1 MALNL
6 DSYGKTQWE
15 PTMPITQGRMDNL
28 ENGVYVNR
36 EAIKSLDS
44 TVDSA
49 TSSIQSLN
57 TAIAQRPTITEVNS
71 LVEQGSGQG
80 TTALTAI
87 TSATTE
93 EELTYG
99 GPYASLAG
107 RFRIDEG
114 LITAIKQALG
124 QTVNSETNEISDIY
138 SSSNTVASAI
148 EAIRRSA
155 ESILAE
161 VRAARVDDIANPA
174 VSYQSLYLHLKNID
188 SNVDVLMSNVS
199 TILAA
204 AGQNESGENIALTQ
218 RFAEL
223 ANLKTEVEAAH
234 RAVEEGQTPDTLA
247 KRFGEIES
255 AVSSLRDNKVNVA
268 DIIDDLV
275 HNDSNKPL
283 SANMGKTLKDTI
295 GGTYSPT
302 NTVASAIA
310 TAQSTAESNAESYTN
325 SLLGNGFSDQNTV
338 TDITDELDNRVTDAE
353 AELRTA
359 HTSSV
364 ITEMVED
371 EETHE
376 MIETNKEYDS
386 IDSRFE
392 AIETHKKAIADEIA
406 AARTSTVIRTEVPA
420 AEEGEDPTYIDTTYG
435 SLDARLEAIEAR
447 AAAARNDVDTIA
459 AELRM
464 TDITD
469 KVVETTS
476 RIDQLEE
483 NVVAMANEIGMLQDG
498 AAVQDMASAI
508 SDQGTRIDTID
519 TDLNAVKTEI
529 GNAHR
534 TGLVDNQNQPITDT
548 LDNRF
553 DDIETAISG
562 SGGLSERV
570 AAAKAIAD
578 ANATAISHAVGA
590 SGSDD
595 KGGLTER
602 VIALE
607 TEPKSATEIV
617 ASLPQTGDP
626 NKDYLLG
633 PNEDGKYFYYKWIV
647 DGAESNWKLIS
658 GGGSGSGNTSGM
670 DLTAEQYATIKTNHT
685 YAENT
690 DYYVLEEDGIRHHYR
705 YITTTVNDEPTL
717 TEIEIGIVVDT
728 DQIKKYNISRVTG
741 KKREYNSQTQ
751 TWTETDED
759 VEYLNLYQY
768 DYGQDNTIIDT
779 QAEPFAQI
787 ELPKGGDGGSSSSQK
802 NTLTRIGTEVIQK
815 VTGSQIL
822 LRVFFSSYDATGTES
837 SVGYATLRAGN
848 SVIFSNRELS
858 SYESSVV
865 PNPLTWQENTAGFH
879 EFDVTDYCEAG
890 NTIFTLSVDVGG
902 SAPLGKTW
910 RVNLTELRLE
920 SNAPDNLLIS
930 VDDEYAFPYIP
941 IGAVNKTLKVTIDKG
956 TQNEQTHSVSIPSTI
971 SGTPSTYIL
980 DPEDLELAHGKHT
993 IELQLFAQIGGVIEP
1008 SNKINRE
1015 YIWYDISDT
1024 DTPIIIASQY
1034 EGTTIEALQYAT
1046 IEIPYQVYKKDTN
1059 TINVEYYLDDEE
1071 TPYQTSTLVN
1081 SNTGTLAYIASDVG
1095 DHTLKIKVDDV
1106 YIAINLAIA
1115 RSDKDLSPISG
1126 MVIDFDPTTLSNS
1139 AANRLPTW
1147 NTKINGTNY
1156 TFGLTA
1162 SSNFNWSEDINGG
1175 GYKKDANGDRCFVI
1189 KAGSYV
1195 DLNYPM
1201 FANDVF
1207 SNGAEMK
1214 IIFKTSAVR
1223 NAEAVWYKNTGEISG
1238 KTVGIQ
1244 LGTHSGWLKTDKA
1257 VAAST
1262 SADEDEDEGTI
1273 TIKGITYYY
1282 WQPNIAYNPND
1293 VRIIQ
1298 KIIYRCTK
1306 ASDPVDYNL
1315 EEADLDEDPYK
1326 SYMKNWAKVGQL
1338 DTEVIATNSYLYFP
1352 YSEEDKIELD
1362 ININKSN
1369 TGNDF
1374 IMSYEDG
1381 VPSKAYAYTTGAGG
1395 DKIAHNNTIHIGS
1408 NECDVYI
1415 YHLRYYVKSLSTDQ
1429 ILQNFIA
1436 DGKNLNE
1443 KVERYDRNCIYWNP
1457 YLNDGDGGYTL
1468 TKTSQSSLDPI
1479 KLAEKMPDVKVLML
1493 DTDVF
1498 TTSKKDFIMNS
1509 SLRCI
1514 HAEGGNIYKSRGDE
1528 DNWFFT
1534 NGFHAGQGTT
1544 SDNYGQS
1551 ARNVDFLFEVDAKHW
1566 PSKEKNM
1573 GKYKIS
1579 ENPNYI
1585 STVFKGTE
1593 ASEFANNSWNASYN
1607 EWTADT
1613 SYIIGDKVS
1622 ITDTEDN
1629 NKGIIYSCTKA
1640 HTSDE
1645 TFDEKNWNK
1654 IGTFSKCSDWMADDC
1669 KITLTESSVPNNY
1682 FNFKANV
1689 ASSENVNNALFQKRY
1704 DDFLVYKSPAQAVQT
1719 AKHHDTYEN
1728 IDDVKVK
1735 NCMEFVPAVLF
1746 VRENNADLSKHVEFN
1761 DCNWH
1766 FYALGNIGDSKK
1778 TDYTRAYDPDDMNE
1792 FTCENSDNNT
1802 NNGQFQSGVFTYQGH
1817 VGAIE
1822 TDYTA
1827 WIETTAYAQDAIVV
1841 YNGIVYTRTGAT
1853 QEALE
1858 EGETY
1863 SWVASDW
1870 TAITYTG
1877 WTDSEPPYFAPRT
1890 NPNPMDYTYP
1900 ISSSQWNVKF
1910 GSNYLN
1916 RKHMTLVK
1924 EKFDGDHSFEFRYA
1938 CCGDY
1943 RDGDRIND
1951 THGDSNI
1958 PVDPSDLTKGYKTK
1972 DDVQEVLN
1980 HDVVLALYEWVITA
1994 SPEQYVSEASQWF
2007 VKSAMEFF
2015 YAYTHYYTM
2024 MDNRAKNTFW
2034 HFAKTGN
2041 YIKVSRPVKEL
2052 LHIYEVPDGNGGY
2065 KPTTDTELDPTNPYY
2080 TQYAFDLWVY
2090 DCDTALGID
2099 NNGAL
2104 VFPYGKEDE
2113 DYRGEDAA
2121 SGYAFNGA
2129 GSIFWR
2135 RLKTT
2140 FVDEIAD
2147 VMTRARDCFDPEN
2160 LINEFDSFQ
2169 NCFPEEIWRLDIE
2182 RKYIRTYTGE
2192 SIDNSITTNKQNA
2205 RFLMSMM
2212 QGRKKY
2218 QRRQWVRD
2226 QSFYFNSKYKIGEI
2240 EVNKTEFNIVSPAG
2254 DHSLLAV
2261 SPDYHLH
2268 LTPYQDMYLNVVV
2281 GNGSPIPP
2289 IRAKANQEYTIKLD
2303 DYTAG
2308 NFAETRVYIS
2318 GFRMISKLGGLA
2330 PMYPYA
2336 FTLNGLDHL
2345 KELDVGTDVSGYLN
2359 GNFTELPLTDK
2370 VQLPLLE
2377 KLNIKNCSSLSTSIG
2392 LKTANNLRVVEAA
2405 GSSIGGISLPDYT
2418 QIEVLH
2424 LPVTVTDLILNNA
2437 RFLKDFSIT
2446 DITGAENYNNLY
2458 TLNIENS
2465 DYSGT
2470 YVWNENTDYIEGEIR
2485 VIGNNVYKCKKDHTS
2500 VTTST
2505 QLDDTAWTDYLNTNW
2520 TLIKA
2525 NTKLP
2530 IDWIDIAT
2538 KILQKQSVQTNIQLL
2553 GLSSATIINIQELEP
2568 FNEFKS
2574 VVENNNGALEFSG
2587 VIHITG
2593 DWSEIERDNYMT
2605 VWPQLTFDVSQG
2617 TKQNKWKVTYEHDD
2631 GTILKTIYVDE
2642 GAAAPDIY
2650 STGDLT
2656 EMPTKPQTERESY
2669 RFGSVN
2675 EVSGKYILY
2684 SGWHLSSSS
2693 QPISSTGTPY
2703 VFSNLRIITY
2713 FVPIPR
2719 TYQIRWYLDKNP
2731 DNRLVKSSPGL
2742 VSYGGGYDQ
2751 EAPTVTD
2758 IHNANFETCSV
2769 TFNGAY
2775 VSYKIFNG
2783 WEKLPTNIN
2792 PTANDNYYAIHA
2804 NWIEANNVSINSL
2817 FENTINLTLEQLLV
2831 LSAMDAQ
2838 MKDAYNIDDKI
2849 DSSGM
2854 NRLVCTMGSDNNVEG
2869 IELISTPYRLDQDD
2883 NPYTTSI
2890 QPLKSGSDAFTLV
2903 IDYCFNEE
2911 MTESITTNYS
2921 TLVNCYYSNTSENV
2935 KNGFSLFYGKSGNTI
2950 SGPRVG
2956 FGDIYNSSSQSISV
2970 GSDTMLNM
2978 RNIIVLRHPANEPTL
2993 YIYSGLNGPAL
3004 SSDVTVTTINY
3015 QNYNSNAYLNIG
3027 QLGNDADTTDGAT
3040 RQVSNGKGTIY
3051 WMKYWPEDLGQG
3063 ECKKLASWP
3072 HEQITYGVSYL
3083 SNNATSTTR
3092 AIGNTATSSIH
3103 LASLNTLSHGTYYQ
3117 GRTQESGLGWGNSSL
3132 ETIIN
3137 KRVMNGLPIQLQSIL
3152 CKDSTSYTIGERQDG
3167 GQGQF
3172 SYELSA
3178 SGGIVRNYIR
3188 PYSLA
3193 HVISNEAVYKNAEEN
3208 TETAPFSWLDLDNI
3222 IVYDYGSNGWA
3233 VNTSNNASLV
3243 NYLNIRFPNKAITWG
3258 AGANRMR
3265 IFREV
3270 NSGTTVPM
3278 STTVANTIYQATN
3291 TLKSGDIYIMKRGET
3306 EYTFIYATT
3315 QEILALGLQPTS
3327 TSFDTRLG
3335 APTLTDTRGLWIR
3348 AEQYW
3353 TRSVII
3359 NNGFNFGYVYE
3370 NGTPNTSI
3378 TNQVD
3383 SRGLKF
3389 SQILTI

>member
-15 PTMPITQGRMDNL
+15 PKMPITQGRMDNL

-49 TSSIQSLN
+49 NSSIQSLN

-93 EELTYG
+93 EELAYG

-124 QTVNSETNEISDIY
+124 QTVNSETNVISDVY
-138 SSSNTVASAI
+138 GPSNTVASAI

-188 SNVDVLMSNVS
+188 SNVDILMSNVS

-204 AGQNESGENIALTQ
+204 AGQNESGENVSLTQ

-223 ANLKTEVEAAH
+223 ANLKAEVEAAH
-234 RAVEEGQTPDTLA
+234 RAVEEGQNPDTLA

-268 DIIDDLV
+268 DIIDDLS
-275 HNDSNKPL
+275 HSDSNKPL

-310 TAQSTAESNAESYTN
+310 TAQSTAESNAESYADTN
-325 SLLGNGFSDQNTV
+325 KIDKTKIYNGLDYATQEPDVKEHSVLDALQGKALKDLIDGLDNS
-338 TDITDELDNRVTDAE
+338 TDTRLDTIETELNDARIEIGTDEESGDPVMSTLDQRLDAMDT
-353 AELRTA
+353 TA
-359 HTSSV
+359 AG
-364 ITEMVED
+364 I
-371 EETHE
+371 
-376 MIETNKEYDS
+376 
-386 IDSRFE
+386 R
-392 AIETHKKAIADEIA
+392 ADL
-406 AARTSTVIRTEVPA
+406 TTVI
-420 AEEGEDPTYIDTTYG
+420 
-435 SLDARLEAIEAR
+435 S
-447 AAAARNDVDTIA
+447 
-459 AELRM
+459 ELGM
-464 TDITD
+464 TDTNGL
-469 KVVETTS
+469 KT
-476 RIDQLEE
+476 
-483 NVVAMANEIGMLQDG
+483 M
-498 AAVQDMASAI
+498 
-508 SDQGTRIDTID
+508 GTRIDDLAENVAALATELDMQMNEDKIVDTNSRID
-519 TDLNAVKTEI
+519 S
-529 GNAHR
+529 
-534 TGLVDNQNQPITDT
+534 
-548 LDNRF
+548 
-553 DDIETAISG
+553 IETVIDHVQGENDEVPSGLKQRIS
-562 SGGLSERV
+562 
-570 AAAKAIAD
+570 
-578 ANATAISHAVGA
+578 
-590 SGSDD
+590 
-595 KGGLTER
+595 
-602 VIALE
+602 ALE
-607 TEPKSATEIV
+607 SDLDTAENNIGDLDTRLDAIDGNTAGTLINRVSAAESAITTLQNEPRSATEII

-658 GGGSGSGNTSGM
+658 GGGSSGEGNTSGF
-670 DLTAEQYATIKTNHT
+670 DLTA
-685 YAENT
+685 AEYDALQEHEENI
-690 DYYVLEEDGIRHHYR
+690 DYYVTRTDGIHHYR
-705 YITTTVNDEPTL
+705 YVP
-717 TEIEIGIVVDT
+717 V
-728 DQIKKYNISRVTG
+728 
-741 KKREYNSQTQ
+741 
-751 TWTETDED
+751 ED
-759 VEYLNLYQY
+759 VESGETILTEVEIGQFIDVNKIKRYNIATVAGKVDGEDVTYLNLYQY
-768 DYGQDNTIIDT
+768 DYNETNNNIDT
-779 QAEPFAQI
+779 ERQPFTQI
-787 ELPKGGDGGSSSSQK
+787 VLPKGGSGSSSTSINK
-802 NTLTRIGTEVIQK
+802 LTRIGDQTIQK
-815 VTGSQIL
+815 IVNSTVL
-822 LRVFFSSYDATGTES
+822 LRVFYSSWDSDGAES
-837 SVGYATLRAGN
+837 SAGTYTLTTGN
-848 SVIFSNRELS
+848 TVVSSGTLNSGAQNVDLS
-858 SYESSVV
+858 QG
-865 PNPLTWQENTAGFH
+865 WQDNTAGFY
-879 EFDVTDYCEAG
+879 EFDVTDYCNVG
-890 NTIFTLSVDVGG
+890 NTIFNLSVTVNGVNLGKDWTVNIIDLHLESDAPEVLLINATESYNFPYTAFGALTKTLHVIIDDDTEHTTTQTLS
-902 SAPLGKTW
+902 
-910 RVNLTELRLE
+910 
-920 SNAPDNLLIS
+920 S
-930 VDDEYAFPYIP
+930 VTSGRAAY
-941 IGAVNKTLKVTIDKG
+941 VTIPVQKHG
-956 TQNEQTHSVSIPSTI
+956 
-971 SGTPSTYIL
+971 
-980 DPEDLELAHGKHT
+980 AHK
-993 IELQLFAQIGGVIEP
+993 IEIYLTAVIGGVEQTTP
-1008 SNKINRE
+1008 SIIRE
-1015 YIWYDISDT
+1015 YIWYDVNNTEETLIL
-1024 DTPIIIASQY
+1024 ASPKNGQTITAQQY
-1034 EGTTIEALQYAT
+1034 ST
-1046 IEIPYQVYKKDTN
+1046 IEIPYQVYKKGATSIKVDYYVDNVEFDSVTLEDTN
-1059 TINVEYYLDDEE
+1059 TGILSYLAAN
-1071 TPYQTSTLVN
+1071 Q
-1081 SNTGTLAYIASDVG
+1081 GA
-1095 DHTLKIKVDDV
+1095 HTLKIMVDND
-1106 YIAINLAIA
+1106 AETALEINLNITELEINVSPVAGAI
-1115 RSDKDLSPISG
+1115 
-1126 MVIDFDPTTLSNS
+1126 IDFDPTMLTNS
-1139 AANRLPTW
+1139 SANRLPSWTVGSK
-1147 NTKINGTNY
+1147 TY
-1156 TFGLTA
+1156 SLTA
-1162 SSNFNWSEDINGG
+1162 SDNFNWSEDASGG
-1175 GYKKDANGDRCFVI
+1175 GYKTDADGKAFVI

-1201 FANDVF
+1201 FARDGSNNILT
-1207 SNGAEMK
+1207 NGAEMK
-1214 IIFKTSAVR
+1214 IIFKVSAVR
-1223 NAEAVWYKNTGEISG
+1223 DVNAVWYQNIGTLTE

-1244 LGTHSGWLKTDKA
+1244 LGAHSGWLKTDKA
-1257 VAAST
+1257 TDTATATTNSEYPKWVS
-1262 SADEDEDEGTI
+1262 GTI
-1273 TIKGITYYY
+1273 YALDDITIYKDTIYKCIKLCEDHTGIAPDTTVGDTYWKVLTGDDIPEDTSEIEAWAADAEYEKDDIVSYNASYY
-1282 WQPNIAYNPND
+1282 KCKKIVINEITTNP
-1293 VRIIQ
+1293 
-1298 KIIYRCTK
+1298 KT
-1306 ASDPVDYNL
+1306 ASD
-1315 EEADLDEDPYK
+1315 
-1326 SYMKNWAKVGQL
+1326 NWLSMGKIE
-1338 DTEVIATNSYLYFP
+1338 TEILATNSYLYMP

-1362 ININKSN
+1362 ININKYN
-1369 TGNDF
+1369 ANVDTNF

-1381 VPSKAYAYTTGAGG
+1381 VPSKAYAYEYGAAG
-1395 DKIAHNNTIHIGS
+1395 DGLYHDNTIRIGS
-1408 NECDVYI
+1408 NDCDIYI
-1415 YHLRYYVKSLSTDQ
+1415 YHLRIYNQALTTAD

-1436 DGKNLNE
+1436 DGNGISE
-1443 KVERYDRNCIYWNP
+1443 KVARYNRNCIYWDSTQEK
-1457 YLNDGDGGYTL
+1457 YF
-1468 TKTSQSSLDPI
+1468 TSPSATAVLDPI
-1479 KLAEKMPDVKVLML
+1479 KLAEVMPDVKVLML
-1493 DTDVF
+1493 DTPIF
-1498 TTSKKDFIMNS
+1498 TVGKKNFVQGS

-1514 HAEGGNIYKSRGDE
+1514 HAGGGNVYKSRGDA
-1528 DNWFFT
+1528 DNWLFT
-1534 NGFHAGQGTT
+1534 NGFHSGQGTT

-1551 ARNVDFLFEVDAKHW
+1551 SRNVDFLFEVDGVNYPTK
-1566 PSKEKNM
+1566 KKNM
-1573 GKYKIS
+1573 GTYVPSSDYVSKVYIGENASTWNGTNWEPAREAEDIEICDNWKGDKCKIS
-1579 ENPNYI
+1579 
-1585 STVFKGTE
+1585 
-1593 ASEFANNSWNASYN
+1593 
-1607 EWTADT
+1607 
-1613 SYIIGDKVS
+1613 
-1622 ITDTEDN
+1622 
-1629 NKGIIYSCTKA
+1629 
-1640 HTSDE
+1640 
-1645 TFDEKNWNK
+1645 
-1654 IGTFSKCSDWMADDC
+1654 
-1669 KITLTESSVPNNY
+1669 LTETSVPNNY
-1682 FNFKANV
+1682 FNLKVNV

-1704 DDFLVYKSPAQAVQT
+1704 DDFLVYNAPAQTAQI
-1719 AKHHDTYEN
+1719 AKHRAAYAALGLTPN
-1728 IDDVKVK
+1728 KIKVK
-1735 NCMEFVPAVLF
+1735 NSMEFVPAVLF
-1746 VRENNADLSKHVEFN
+1746 VRENESDTTKHTEFADT
-1761 DCNWH
+1761 NWH

-1802 NNGQFQSGVFTYQGH
+1802 NNGQFQSGVFMYQN
-1817 VGAIE
+1817 VRAIE
-1822 TDYTA
+1822 TPY
-1827 WIETTAYAQDAIVV
+1827 EAYDSEKTYNENDIVIN
-1841 YNGIVYTRTGAT
+1841 NGNIQIYDGSSWSNAT
-1853 QEALE
+1853 L
-1858 EGETY
+1858 T
-1863 SWVASDW
+1863 D
-1870 TAITYTG
+1870 
-1877 WTDSEPPYFAPRT
+1877 WTDSETPYFAPYT
-1890 NPNPMDYTYP
+1890 APNTMQYLFP
-1900 ISSSQWNVKF
+1900 ITSSEWNVQVN
-1910 GSNYLN
+1910 GEYVNY
-1916 RKHMTLVK
+1916 KHNTLVN
-1924 EKFDGDHSFEFRYA
+1924 EEFDGDHSFEFRYA
-1938 CCGDY
+1938 CRGDY
-1943 RDGDRIND
+1943 RDGDLINETD
-1951 THGDSNI
+1951 GQ
-1958 PVDPSDLTKGYKTK
+1958 
-1972 DDVQEVLN
+1972 DDDAQFDLN
-1980 HDVVLALYEWVITA
+1980 HDVMLALYEWLVTA
-1994 SPEQYVSEASQWF
+1994 TEEQYAAEAPQWF

-2034 HFAKTGN
+2034 HFAKTGTH
-2041 YIKVSRPVKEL
+2041 IAVSRPVAAL
-2052 LHIYEVPDGNGGY
+2052 LHVYDELINGEY
-2065 KPTTDTELDPTNPYY
+2065 VRTEDTTIDENKTYY
-2080 TQYAFDLWVY
+2080 TEYAFDLWAY
-2090 DCDTALGID
+2090 DMDTALGID

-2104 VFPYGKEDE
+2104 VFPYGKEDG
-2113 DYRGEDAA
+2113 DYRTEGDPS

-2135 RLKTT
+2135 RLKKT
-2140 FVDEIAD
+2140 FSSELVDI
-2147 VMTRARDCFDPEN
+2147 MTQAKDCFKSED
-2160 LINEFDSFQ
+2160 LINEFDTYQ
-2169 NCFPEEIWRLDIE
+2169 NCYPEEIWRLDIE
-2182 RKYIRTYTGE
+2182 RKYIRTFTG
-2192 SIDNSITTNKQNA
+2192 INQTLKYDNAVATGKQNP
-2205 RFLMSMM
+2205 RFLTSMM

-2218 QRRQWVRD
+2218 QRRQWIRNQGV
-2226 QSFYFNSKYKIGEI
+2226 YFNSKYRLADITDNSNTI
-2240 EVNKTEFNIVSPAG
+2240 EFNCTTPA
-2254 DHSLLAV
+2254 DIENIALAP
-2261 SPDYHLH
+2261 SYRLQ
-2268 LTPYQDMYLNVVV
+2268 LTPYQDMYLNVQV
-2281 GNGSPIPP
+2281 GNGNYKDSYIT
-2289 IRAKANQEYTIKLD
+2289 IDGSKNLRAKAGQVYTFDLS
-2303 DYTAG
+2303 G
-2308 NFAETRVYIS
+2308 NYQETRIYINGANHLS
-2318 GFRMISKLGGLA
+2318 AIGNLA
-2330 PMYPYA
+2330 PMYPYSFDLRA
-2336 FTLNGLDHL
+2336 LAHIKTLNI
-2345 KELDVGTDVSGYLN
+2345 GTDVEDYTN
-2359 GNFTELPLTDK
+2359 TKFTELKLPTFM
-2370 VQLPLLE
+2370 PLLE
-2377 KLNIKNCSSLSTSIG
+2377 SLNIKNCHSVAGTIALA
-2392 LKTANNLRVVEAA
+2392 TANNIRAVEATGTA
-2405 GSSIGGISLPDYT
+2405 ISGISLPDYT
-2418 QIEVLH
+2418 SITTLH
-2424 LPVTVTDLILNNA
+2424 IPSTVTALNLYGA
-2437 RFLKDFSIT
+2437 RFLNDFKVYNSA
-2446 DITGAENYNNLY
+2446 GENDYSTLY
-2458 TLNIENS
+2458 KLHIFDS
-2465 DYSGT
+2465 DYSSSI
-2470 YVWNENTDYIEGEIR
+2470 N
-2485 VIGNNVYKCKKDHTS
+2485 
-2500 VTTST
+2500 
-2505 QLDDTAWTDYLNTNW
+2505 
-2520 TLIKA
+2520 
-2525 NTKLP
+2525 
-2530 IDWIDIAT
+2530 WIDIASD
-2538 KILQKQSVQTNIQLL
+2538 ILSKQSLQTEISLL
-2553 GLSSATIINIQELEP
+2553 KLSTATIEDIQELEP
-2568 FNEFKS
+2568 FNEFKPTLES
-2574 VVENNNGALEFSG
+2574 NGGILNFSG
-2587 VIHITG
+2587 IIHVTG

-2642 GAAAPDIY
+2642 GTAAPDIY

-2684 SGWHLSSSS
+2684 SGWHLSTSN

-2719 TYQIRWYLDKNP
+2719 TYQIRWYLDKDP

-2792 PTANDNYYAIHA
+2792 PTANDSYYAIHA

-2817 FENTINLTLEQLLV
+2817 FENTINLTSEQLLV

-2838 MKDAYNIDDKI
+2838 MKDAYGIDDKI

-2854 NRLVCTMGSDNNVEG
+2854 NRLVCTMGSDNDVEG
-2869 IELISTPYRLDQDD
+2869 IELISIPYRLDQDD

-2993 YIYSGLNGPAL
+2993 YVYSGLNGSAL

-3027 QLGNDADTTDGAT
+3027 QLGNDADTTDGVT

-3072 HEQITYGVSYL
+3072 HEQITYGISYL

-3137 KRVMNGLPIQLQSIL
+3137 SRVMNGLPIQLQSIL

-3167 GQGQF
+3167 GQGQI

-3193 HVISNEAVYKNAEEN
+3193 HVIPNEAVYKNAEEN
-3208 TETAPFSWLDLDNI
+3208 AETAPFSWLDLDNI

-3233 VNTSNNASLV
+3233 VNTSNNTSLV

-3258 AGANRMR
+3258 ADANRMR

-3270 NSGTTVPM
+3270 SSGTTVPM

-3327 TSFDTRLG
+3327 TSFDSRLG

-3370 NGTPNTSI
+3370 NGTPNTSV